1 MRSDPFGGRSGTW
14 AATAAALLLLVLTS
28 LLFRAPAVIIW
39 REEQFTDLVAKLV
52 ESEPVR
58 GNWTAIE
65 LEELLSDIYPV
76 PVSLPSALDRSL
88 AAGRQLF
95 YPTQIFF
102 VYEPGSS
109 SILIVA
115 SLTGRLDRRENRTL
129 SGEYTFTSEQIGDI
143 GFYLLEKD
151 ADNGWPQEAYRELTS
166 TF

>member
-1 MRSDPFGGRSGTW
+1 MW
-14 AATAAALLLLVLTS
+14 AATAAALLLLVVTP

-39 REEQFTDLVAKLV
+39 REELFTDLVARLV
-52 ESEPVR
+52 EFEPLR
-58 GNWTAIE
+58 ETWTASE
-65 LEELLSDIYPV
+65 LEELLLEIYPV
-76 PVSLPSALDRSL
+76 PTSLPSALNRSL
-88 AAGRQLF
+88 AAGRQQF

-109 SILIVA
+109 SILIVT

-129 SGEYTFTSEQIGDI
+129 SGEYTFTSKQIGDI

-166 TF
+166 AF